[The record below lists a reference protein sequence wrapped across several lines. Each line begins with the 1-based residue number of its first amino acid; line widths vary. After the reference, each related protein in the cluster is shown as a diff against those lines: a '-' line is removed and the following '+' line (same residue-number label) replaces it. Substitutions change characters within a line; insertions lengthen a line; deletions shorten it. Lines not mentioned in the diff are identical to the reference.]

1 MLIQAVGVN
10 LPPSYVCLEGPLG
23 GERPRAQGDEMLMQR
38 LLPAVREALDEAA
51 VKPEEIDLIVGLALS
66 PDHLIENRDIMA
78 PKIGH
83 PLQKVLGANR
93 AHVFDL
99 TDSSLA
105 RALYVVDT
113 LASDQGYRNVLVVR
127 GESSQGL
134 EVDSESGFAL
144 ADGALALLCRP
155 TGKAAF
161 RRGALGGDPAQEWLP
176 LSIPLNTDIRQ
187 VGDVKGHLNLP
198 AQPGLPEAVRAG
210 FTRLAGGAVSLL
222 RSSDTAP
229 DSVDMLICSASSPI
243 MTDAGDVLPDLRGRL
258 YPRMANVLSKQLGLS
273 RALPLDSQMECA
285 SFLLNLRLAASMI
298 RQGKAEKV
306 LVVCSEYISN
316 LLDFTSRTST
326 LFADG
331 CAVALLTRGD
341 DDSCDLL
348 ASAEHSDATF
358 YEVATGRWRL
368 PENPTG
374 EAKPR
379 LYFSLFSDGQ
389 NKMASFVPT
398 NVPIAMRRALEKAG
412 LGSDDIDYFVFHQ
425 PAPFLVK
432 AWAEGIG
439 ARPEQYQLTM
449 GDTGVMISV
458 SIPYTLMTG
467 LREGK
472 IRPGDRIVMAGAATG
487 WGFAAQVWQLGEV
500 LVC

>member
-1 MLIQAVGVN
+1 M
-10 LPPSYVCLEGPLG
+10 
-23 GERPRAQGDEMLMQR
+23 
-38 LLPAVREALDEAA
+38 
-51 VKPEEIDLIVGLALS
+51 
-66 PDHLIENRDIMA
+66 
-78 PKIGH
+78 
-83 PLQKVLGANR
+83 
-93 AHVFDL
+93 
-99 TDSSLA
+99 
-105 RALYVVDT
+105 
-113 LASDQGYRNVLVVR
+113 
-127 GESSQGL
+127 
-134 EVDSESGFAL
+134 
-144 ADGALALLCRP
+144 
-155 TGKAAF
+155 
-161 RRGALGGDPAQEWLP
+161 
-176 LSIPLNTDIRQ
+176 
-187 VGDVKGHLNLP
+187 
-198 AQPGLPEAVRAG
+198 VRAAE
-210 FTRLAGGAVSLL
+210 RLL

-331 CAVALLTRGD
+331 CAVALVTRGD

-425 PAPFLVK
+425 PAPF
-432 AWAEGIG
+432 W
-439 ARPEQYQLTM
+439 
-449 GDTGVMISV
+449 S
-458 SIPYTLMTG
+458 
-467 LREGK
+467 
-472 IRPGDRIVMAGAATG
+472 RPGPRASVP
-487 WGFAAQVWQLGEV
+487 V
-500 LVC
+500 LSSTN

>member
-1 MLIQAVGVN
+1 
-10 LPPSYVCLEGPLG
+10 
-23 GERPRAQGDEMLMQR
+23 MLMQR

-198 AQPGLPEAVRAG
+198 AQPGLPGSGTRRIHPSGRGLPATELGARGMVRPGTARWSLPGAVRTG
-210 FTRLAGGAVSLL
+210 
-222 RSSDTAP
+222 
-229 DSVDMLICSASSPI
+229 
-243 MTDAGDVLPDLRGRL
+243 
-258 YPRMANVLSKQLGLS
+258 
-273 RALPLDSQMECA
+273 
-285 SFLLNLRLAASMI
+285 
-298 RQGKAEKV
+298 
-306 LVVCSEYISN
+306 
-316 LLDFTSRTST
+316 
-326 LFADG
+326 
-331 CAVALLTRGD
+331 
-341 DDSCDLL
+341 
-348 ASAEHSDATF
+348 
-358 YEVATGRWRL
+358 VATARG
-368 PENPTG
+368 T
-374 EAKPR
+374 
-379 LYFSLFSDGQ
+379 
-389 NKMASFVPT
+389 
-398 NVPIAMRRALEKAG
+398 
-412 LGSDDIDYFVFHQ
+412 
-425 PAPFLVK
+425 
-432 AWAEGIG
+432 
-439 ARPEQYQLTM
+439 ARPS
-449 GDTGVMISV
+449 G
-458 SIPYTLMTG
+458 
-467 LREGK
+467 
-472 IRPGDRIVMAGAATG
+472 
-487 WGFAAQVWQLGEV
+487 
-500 LVC
+500 

>member
-1 MLIQAVGVN
+1 MHKVKLAAITRELPARSYENDDPVFAAVPDLSESWWQFWGVN
-10 LPPSYVCLEGPLG
+10 RRGYFDPRN
-23 GERPRAQGDEMLMQR
+23 GENEF
-38 LLPAVREALDEAA
+38 
-51 VKPEEIDLIVGLALS
+51 S
-66 PDHLIENRDIMA
+66 
-78 PKIGH
+78 
-83 PLQKVLGANR
+83 
-93 AHVFDL
+93 
-99 TDSSLA
+99 
-105 RALYVVDT
+105 
-113 LASDQGYRNVLVVR
+113 LVVR
-127 GESSQGL
+127 
-134 EVDSESGFAL
+134 
-144 ADGALALLCRP
+144 
-155 TGKAAF
+155 AAE
-161 RRGALGGDPAQEWLP
+161 R
-176 LSIPLNTDIRQ
+176 
-187 VGDVKGHLNLP
+187 
-198 AQPGLPEAVRAG
+198 
-210 FTRLAGGAVSLL
+210 LL

-398 NVPIAMRRALEKAG
+398 NVPIAMCRALEKAG